1 MKGVVIPN
9 SMSLKITIKAKL
21 PFCLYK
27 LDERYF
33 QIDPQTRIRF
43 FREKI
48 EPSRRTS
55 SSENIEFL
63 NDRWGIDGFSRIE
76 IETEKDID
84 LFESMSDEART
95 FTLRIINK
103 FISLYRYFDDTA
115 VHLVNLI
122 ESDLMDFSVE
132 KDGRAS
138 FAIGFGGGITPLN
151 PQKIA
156 SVSSMLENAIRNGYE
171 IPLWRELILNAEHYC
186 YIGDFRMAILESVTA
201 LELVISKFI
210 SGELF
215 AAGIKE
221 KEIKEFIK
229 ETGVAKGLNVVVR
242 LLVGKSGM
250 PDDLLEKCKGTIT
263 KRNKIVHEGR
273 KETNY
278 QSTKDSIIAIYQ
290 LIQLLL
296 EKGRDMDI
304 LRDDYRQI
312 MKFEEYLKTVV
323 PKIGPNAA
331 FGLSRDA
338 RTTAIEKILVDK
350 KVATKEEIEAAV
362 ENELSKSAENIL
374 RMPPLPKDDNQNT
387 AQK

>member
-1 MKGVVIPN
+1 MNP
-9 SMSLKITIKAKL
+9 KITIKANL
-21 PFCLYK
+21 PFCFYK

-33 QIDPQTRIRF
+33 QVDPQIRIRF
-43 FREKI
+43 FKKKI

-55 SSENIEFL
+55 SSKNLEFL
-63 NDRWGIDGFSRIE
+63 NDRWGWDGFSRVEIE
-76 IETEKDID
+76 IEKDIN
-84 LFESMSDEART
+84 LENLTSEKAQA
-95 FTLRIINK
+95 LALKIINE
-103 FISLYRYFDDTA
+103 FINLYKYFDENA

-122 ESDLMDFSVE
+122 ESDLLNFSVE
-132 KDGRAS
+132 KDGHGMFVMPLHTAVLDSKKISTVSNIIERA
-138 FAIGFGGGITPLN
+138 LN
-151 PQKIA
+151 
-156 SVSSMLENAIRNGYE
+156 NGYK

-186 YIGDFRMAILESVTA
+186 YIGDFRMAILESITA

-210 SGELF
+210 SGELN
-215 AAGIKE
+215 AAGIQN

-242 LLVGKSGM
+242 LLIGKDGISN
-250 PDDLLEKCKGTIT
+250 DLLEKCKGTIT

-296 EKGRDMDI
+296 EKGRDMDE
-304 LRDDYRQI
+304 LRDNYKQV

-331 FGLSRDA
+331 FDLSRDA

-350 KVATKEEIEAAV
+350 KVATKEEIEIAV

-374 RMPPLPKDDNQNT
+374 RMPPLPKDDTQNT

>member
-1 MKGVVIPN
+1 MNP
-9 SMSLKITIKAKL
+9 KITIKAKL

-186 YIGDFRMAILESVTA
+186 YIDDFRMAILESVTA

-215 AAGIKE
+215 AAGVKE

-278 QSTKDSIIAIYQ
+278 QSTKDSIVAIYQ

-323 PKIGPNAA
+323 PKIGSNAA
-331 FGLSRDA
+331 FDLSRDA

>member
-1 MKGVVIPN
+1 MNP
-9 SMSLKITIKAKL
+9 KITIKADL

-33 QIDPQTRIRF
+33 QIDQQTRIRF
-43 FREKI
+43 FKEKI

-55 SSENIEFL
+55 SSKNIEFL

-76 IETEKDID
+76 IETEKNIN
-84 LFESMSDEART
+84 LSESMSDEARA
-95 FTLRIINK
+95 FALKIINK
-103 FISLYRYFDDTA
+103 FISLYRYFDNDA

-122 ESDLMDFSVE
+122 ESDLIDFSVK
-132 KDGRAS
+132 KDGHAS
-138 FAIGFGGGITPLN
+138 FTIVLGGGITPIN
-151 PQKIA
+151 PQKI
-156 SVSSMLENAIRNGYE
+156 STISTILERAMSDEYE

-210 SGELF
+210 SGELD
-215 AAGIKE
+215 AVGVQS

-229 ETGVAKGLNVVVR
+229 ETGIAKGLNVVVR
-242 LLVGKSGM
+242 LLTGKNGI
-250 PDDLLEKCKGTIT
+250 PNDLLEKCKGTIT

-278 QSTKDSIIAIYQ
+278 QSTQDSIMAIYQ

-296 EKGRDMDI
+296 DKGRDMDK
-304 LRDDYRQI
+304 LRDNYKQI

-323 PKIGPNAA
+323 SKIGPNAA
-331 FGLSRDA
+331 FDLSRDA

-362 ENELSKSAENIL
+362 ESELSKSAENIL
-374 RMPPLPKDDNQNT
+374 RMPPLPKDDSKDT
-387 AQK
+387 TQK

>member
-1 MKGVVIPN
+1 
-9 SMSLKITIKAKL
+9 MSPKITIKAKL

-33 QIDPQTRIRF
+33 QIDSQTRIRF

-55 SSENIEFL
+55 SSENMEFL

-84 LFESMSDEART
+84 LSESMSDEART

-138 FAIGFGGGITPLN
+138 FAIGFGGGITPIN

-156 SVSSMLENAIRNGYE
+156 SVSSMLENAIRDGYE

-215 AAGIKE
+215 AAGVKE

-338 RTTAIEKILVDK
+338 CTTAIEKILVEK

>member
-1 MKGVVIPN
+1 MNP
-9 SMSLKITIKAKL
+9 KITIKADL

-27 LDERYF
+27 IDERYF
-33 QIDPQTRIRF
+33 QIDQQTRIRF
-43 FREKI
+43 SKEKI
-48 EPSRRTS
+48 EPSRRTGS
-55 SSENIEFL
+55 STNIEFL

-76 IETEKDID
+76 IETEQDVD
-84 LFESMSDEART
+84 LTESMSDKARV
-95 FTLRIINK
+95 FALKIINK
-103 FISLYRYFDDTA
+103 FISLYRYFDNDA

-132 KDGRAS
+132 KDGHAS
-138 FAIGFGGGITPLN
+138 FAIGFGGGITPIN
-151 PQKIA
+151 PQKISTISTMIERA
-156 SVSSMLENAIRNGYE
+156 VSDGYE
-171 IPLWRELILNAEHYC
+171 IPLWRELVLNAEHYC

-210 SGELF
+210 SGELD
-215 AAGIKE
+215 AAGVQSKD
-221 KEIKEFIK
+221 IKEFIK
-229 ETGVAKGLNVVVR
+229 ETGVAKGLNVIVR
-242 LLVGKSGM
+242 LLTGKDGI
-250 PDDLLEKCKGTIT
+250 PNDLLEKCKGTIT

-273 KETNY
+273 KETSY

-296 EKGRDMDI
+296 EKGRDMEK
-304 LRDDYRQI
+304 LRDDYKQI

-331 FGLSRDA
+331 FDLSRDA
-338 RTTAIEKILVDK
+338 RATAIEKILVDK

-362 ENELSKSAENIL
+362 ENELTKSAENIR
-374 RMPPLPKDDNQNT
+374 RMPPLPKDDTKNT

>member
-1 MKGVVIPN
+1 MNP
-9 SMSLKITIKAKL
+9 KITIKAKL

-186 YIGDFRMAILESVTA
+186 YIDDFRMAILESVTA

-215 AAGIKE
+215 AAGVKE

-323 PKIGPNAA
+323 PKIGSNAA
-331 FGLSRDA
+331 FDLSRDA

>member
-1 MKGVVIPN
+1 
-9 SMSLKITIKAKL
+9 
-21 PFCLYK
+21 
-27 LDERYF
+27 
-33 QIDPQTRIRF
+33 
-43 FREKI
+43 
-48 EPSRRTS
+48 
-55 SSENIEFL
+55 
-63 NDRWGIDGFSRIE
+63 
-76 IETEKDID
+76 
-84 LFESMSDEART
+84 MSDEARS
-95 FTLRIINK
+95 FTLRIINE
-103 FISLYRYFDDTA
+103 FISLYRYFDNDA

-132 KDGRAS
+132 KDSRAS
-138 FAIGFGGGITPLN
+138 FAIVLGGGITPLN

-156 SVSSMLENAIRNGYE
+156 RVSSMLENAVRDGYE

-210 SGELF
+210 SGELS
-215 AAGIKE
+215 AAGVQE
-221 KEIKEFIK
+221 KEIKGFIK

-242 LLVGKSGM
+242 LLVGKSGIS
-250 PDDLLEKCKGTIT
+250 DDLLKKCKGTIT

-278 QSTKDSIIAIYQ
+278 QNTKDSIIATYQ

-304 LRDDYRQI
+304 LIDDYRQI

-331 FGLSRDA
+331 FDLSRDA

-350 KVATKEEIEAAV
+350 KVATKEEIETAV

-374 RMPPLPKDDNQNT
+374 RMPPLPKDDSQGT
-387 AQK
+387 SQK

>member
-1 MKGVVIPN
+1 
-9 SMSLKITIKAKL
+9 MSLKITIKAKL

-103 FISLYRYFDDTA
+103 FISLYRYFDDAA

-186 YIGDFRMAILESVTA
+186 YIDDFRMAILESVTA

-338 RTTAIEKILVDK
+338 RTTAIEKILVEK
-350 KVATKEEIEAAV
+350 KVATKEEIEVAV

>member
-1 MKGVVIPN
+1 MN
-9 SMSLKITIKAKL
+9 SKIIIKANL

-33 QIDPQTRIRF
+33 QIDSQTRIRF
-43 FREKI
+43 FKEKI

-55 SSENIEFL
+55 SSKNIEFL
-63 NDRWGIDGFSRIE
+63 NDRWGWDGFSKVE
-76 IETEKDID
+76 IETDKEID
-84 LFESMSDEART
+84 LEGSTSEKAQKFAIK
-95 FTLRIINK
+95 IINE
-103 FISLYRYFDDTA
+103 FINLYRYFDENA
-115 VHLVNLI
+115 VHFVKLI
-122 ESDLMDFSVE
+122 ESDLLEFSVE
-132 KDGRAS
+132 KDGRGM
-138 FAIGFGGGITPLN
+138 FAMPLRMTVLD
-151 PQKIA
+151 PKKISA
-156 SVSSMLENAIRNGYE
+156 VSNNLVKALSDGYK

-210 SGELF
+210 SGELS
-215 AAGIKE
+215 AAGVQE

-229 ETGVAKGLNVVVR
+229 ETGIAKELNVVIR
-242 LLVGKSGM
+242 FLMGRSGM
-250 PDDLLEKCKGTIT
+250 PDELLEKCKGTIT

-273 KETNY
+273 KETDY

-296 EKGRDMDI
+296 EKGRDMDE
-304 LRDDYRQI
+304 LRDDYKQI

-323 PKIGPNAA
+323 PKIGPNAV
-331 FGLSRDA
+331 FDLSRDA
-338 RTTAIEKILVDK
+338 RTTAIEKILVEK

-374 RMPPLPKDDNQNT
+374 RMPLLPKNDT
-387 AQK
+387 KEIPQK